1 MKNWFRSE
9 LGFTLAEALVA
20 VGLLTIA
27 TSIIG
32 TSMFQAL
39 ATQRIVQDDGRAIN
53 ELRKGLGWF
62 AEDIKMAQTA
72 DVTGGVLTLTW
83 TDHFNDA
90 NQDYT
95 VTYAKAGNLL
105 LRTHSVGTTIN
116 SHAVVRRVS
125 SVSFSVS
132 DQTIWVDVEVDSTPD
147 NTRTLSAS
155 AIMRPTP

>member
-1 MKNWFRSE
+1 MNKWLRSQ
-9 LGFTLAEALVA
+9 LGFTLAEVLVS

-39 ATQRIVQDDGRAIN
+39 ATQRVVQDDGHAID

-62 AEDIKMAQTA
+62 AEGIKMAHTA

-90 NQDYT
+90 DQDYT

-105 LRTHSVGTTIN
+105 VRTLFVGTTTN
-116 SHAVVRRVS
+116 ALAVVRRVA
-125 SVSFSVS
+125 SVSFSISGQTVS
-132 DQTIWVDVEVDSTPD
+132 AQVEVDSKPQK
-147 NTRTLSAS
+147 TRTLSAT
-155 AIMRPTP
+155 AVMRPTS

>member
-1 MKNWFRSE
+1 MKKRFGSQP
-9 LGFTLAEALVA
+9 GFTLAEVLVS

-32 TSMFQAL
+32 TSLFQAL
-39 ATQRIVQDDGRAIN
+39 ATQRVVQDDGKAIN
-53 ELRKGLGWF
+53 ELRKGIGWF

-72 DVTGGVLTLTW
+72 EVTGGVLTLTW
-83 TDHFNDA
+83 TDLFNDA

-105 LRTHSVGTTIN
+105 MRTLSVGTTTN
-116 SHAVVRRVS
+116 AHAVVRRVS
-125 SVSFSVS
+125 SVSFSISDHTVS
-132 DQTIWVDVEVDSTPD
+132 ALVEVDSTPQ

-155 AIMRPTP
+155 AVMRPTS